1 MRILTLTNCPL
12 DPRLGSGTTV
22 IRFAEGLRRL
32 GHDVEILAPGDYEFA
47 AQVRVAKQLRQG
59 LGAYRAIARRS
70 AVNRY
75 DLIEFYGAEFWPAV
89 VSLARA
95 RRRPL
100 LVAHTNGLELLN
112 YEREAAYYPARG
124 LKIAA
129 SRAVHRRLFDL
140 SFRHTDAFVSLC
152 EADRQW
158 VVNHRLYEASRTA
171 VVPPAPDE
179 AFRALGQQALGAK
192 EDRVAFIGSWTARK
206 GINVIAVVMGAILRD
221 RPHVA
226 FDVFGASANASAVV
240 GSFDPS
246 LRHRI
251 HVHGSLAPS
260 ALAAAVARAKV
271 FFFPSQYEGYGLALL
286 EAMMAGLA
294 VVTTPTGLGA
304 ELTATEGV
312 VCDFE
317 DRDGMQRAIERLLDD
332 EPLRV
337 TIAANGRRR
346 AADLRWEDSAEQ
358 LSNAYGAWLDAH
370 AAGRGAGLPMSGV
383 T

>member
-32 GHDVEILAPGDYEFA
+32 GHDVEILAPGDYDFA
-47 AQVRVAKQLRQG
+47 PHVRVAKQLRQG
-59 LGAYRAIARRS
+59 FGAYRAIARRR
-70 AVNRY
+70 AANRY

-89 VSLARA
+89 VSLARVK
-95 RRRPL
+95 RRPL

-112 YEREAAYYPARG
+112 YEREAVYYPQRG
-124 LKIAA
+124 LKVAA
-129 SRAVHRRLFDL
+129 SRGVHRRLFDL
-140 SFRHTDAFVSLC
+140 SFRQTDAFVSLC

-206 GINVIAVVMGAILRD
+206 GIDLIAVVMGAILRD
-221 RPHVA
+221 RPHVT

-240 GSFDPS
+240 GGFDPGV
-246 LRHRI
+246 RDRI
-251 HVHGSLAPS
+251 HVHGSLPPA

-286 EAMMAGLA
+286 EAMMSGLA

-304 ELTATEGV
+304 ELTAAEGV

-317 DRDGMQRAIERLLDD
+317 DGDGMQRAIERLLED
-332 EPLRV
+332 EPLRL

-346 AADLRWEDSAEQ
+346 AAALRWEDSAKQ
-358 LSNAYGAWLDAH
+358 LSNAYGAWLEAH
-370 AAGRGAGLPMSGV
+370 AVG
-383 T
+383 